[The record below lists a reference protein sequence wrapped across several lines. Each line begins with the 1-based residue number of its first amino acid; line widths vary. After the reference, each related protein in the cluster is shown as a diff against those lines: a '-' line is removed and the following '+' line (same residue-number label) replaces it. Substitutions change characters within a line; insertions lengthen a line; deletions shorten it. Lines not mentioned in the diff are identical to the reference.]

1 MPSKG
6 KFPLGIKE
14 WLSPTGSASSLSLVT
29 LVLVP
34 SLLLDGCALPLA
46 EETAE
51 KPVAVEP
58 RTIRENRLQAMWKGR
73 PYNALLETY
82 GSPKMVMSLPGYRTM
97 KTSVV
102 VFGVIDK
109 SSDCVDSFTIESH
122 SQSGEMMVSDYY
134 CR

>member
-1 MPSKG
+1 M
-6 KFPLGIKE
+6 
-14 WLSPTGSASSLSLVT
+14 TGSASSVSLVA

-34 SLLLDGCALPLA
+34 ALLLDGCALPAA
-46 EETAE
+46 EESAAS
-51 KPVAVEP
+51 PVPVEP
-58 RTIRENRLQAMWKGR
+58 RILRENRLQAMWKGR

-82 GSPKMVMSLPGYRTM
+82 GAPKIVMSLPGYRPM

-122 SQSGEMMVSDYY
+122 AQSGEMMVSDYY